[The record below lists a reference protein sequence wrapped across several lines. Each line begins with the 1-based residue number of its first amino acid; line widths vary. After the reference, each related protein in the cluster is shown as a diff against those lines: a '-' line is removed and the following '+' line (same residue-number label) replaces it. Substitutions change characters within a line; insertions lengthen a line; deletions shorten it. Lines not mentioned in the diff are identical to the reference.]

1 MSFGPGGFFCE
12 VTSKVKEFKT
22 YRQLL
27 QILRGRGLDIK
38 KGSQG
43 ARTMRILES
52 ENYYNV
58 INGYKDFFLASKST
72 STTVETYIAGTTFD
86 EIYALYCFDRNVRNI
101 YLRFLLKAENK
112 FKTVVSHEF
121 SRLYGHNNYLKLENF
136 QCTASTDP
144 SRLRYIASRERLDV
158 ATDFVKI
165 ARISMEENISSVT
178 ELLGDIQ
185 KEISR
190 QMSKHHNVVTHYMA
204 EHGYIP
210 LWVLV
215 NVLTFGKI
223 TNFYL
228 NMKDADKLVI
238 AKQFGL
244 STTELH
250 KYMVNLGIARNLCA
264 HDERFFDIRFK
275 KGIKT
280 KSIKKFASLGIP
292 YVSGNYQ
299 YGTND
304 AYAVATMLS
313 LILEKGDVKEFIS
326 AMKNEFAK
334 LSKQLHTIPCSRI
347 MEHMGFGS
355 NWEKLVSLK

>member
-1 MSFGPGGFFCE
+1 MAE
-12 VTSKVKEFKT
+12 KEFKT

-27 QILRGRGLDIK
+27 QILRSRGLVIK
-38 KGSQG
+38 TGYQGS
-43 ARTMRILES
+43 RVMRILES

-58 INGYKDFFLASKST
+58 INGYKDFFLASTASPT
-72 STTVETYIAGTTFD
+72 SAENYLAGTTFE

-101 YLRFLLKAENK
+101 FLKYLLKAENR

-121 SRLYGHNNYLKLENF
+121 SKLYGHNNYLKLENF
-136 QCTASTDP
+136 QSTASADLTH
-144 SRLRYIASRERLDV
+144 IARRERLDLTNP
-158 ATDFVKI
+158 TDI
-165 ARISMEENISSVT
+165 AKAQRISAEENISSIT
-178 ELLGDIQ
+178 ELFGDIQ

-223 TNFYL
+223 TSFYR
-228 NMKDADKLVI
+228 NMKDADKTIV
-238 AKQFGL
+238 ARQFGL
-244 STTELH
+244 QPKELH

-275 KGIKT
+275 KHIRT
-280 KSIKKFASLGIP
+280 NSIRKFHLLHIP
-292 YVSGNYQ
+292 YVNSNCA

-304 AYAVATMLS
+304 AYAVAIMLTQ
-313 LILEKGDVKEFIS
+313 LLEKRDVCEFVS
-326 AMKNEFAK
+326 AMKTEFTK
-334 LSKQLHTIPCSRI
+334 LASQLHTIPHTII
-347 MEHMGFGS
+347 MQRMGFGP
-355 NWEKLVSLK
+355 NWMNLPSLK

>member
-1 MSFGPGGFFCE
+1 M
-12 VTSKVKEFKT
+12 KEFKT

-27 QILRGRGLDIK
+27 QILRSRGVDIK

-43 ARTMRILES
+43 SRAMRILES

-72 STTVETYIAGTTFD
+72 STTSEAYISGTSFD

-136 QCTASTDP
+136 QCSASTDP
-144 SRLRYIASRERLDV
+144 SRLRYIAKREGLD
-158 ATDFVKI
+158 ATTDFIKI
-165 ARISMEENISSVT
+165 ARISMEENISSIT

-244 STTELH
+244 STNELH

-280 KSIKKFASLGIP
+280 KSIKKFANLGIP

-304 AYAVATMLS
+304 AYAVAIMLS
-313 LILEKGDVKEFIS
+313 LILEKGDVKEFIA

-334 LSKQLHTIPCSRI
+334 LSKQLHAIPCSKI

-355 NWEKLVSLK
+355 NWEKLISLK